1 LTPSLVVAYLER
13 VGVAASDATAD
24 LAGLQRLHAAH
35 LRTIPFENLSV
46 HLGEPIVL
54 DASALLTKLTSRGR
68 GGFCYEMNGGFAAV
82 LSALGFSVTLL
93 EGRVYQDGTPGIS
106 FDHLC
111 LRVDLDRP
119 YLADVGFGA
128 SFGLPLRL
136 DSDAVQDDP
145 NGPFRIAPL
154 SGVDAGW
161 FDLEQG
167 GRAQYRFS
175 RTPHELADFAGGCT
189 YHQTSPDS
197 PFTKNSLCTLPVGS
211 GRVTIAGRLL
221 VTRIDGV
228 RDERE
233 VTDDAELL
241 ALYREHFGIELDR
254 VPPR

>member
-1 LTPSLVVAYLER
+1 MLAPSLVAAYLDR
-13 VGVAASDATAD
+13 VGVARADATVD
-24 LAGLQRLHAAH
+24 LAGLGRLHAAH
-35 LRTIPFENLSV
+35 LRSIPFENLSI

-54 DASALLTKLTSRGR
+54 DPTAIVTKLTNGR

-93 EGRVYQDGTPGIS
+93 EGRVYQDGGPGIP

-136 DSDAVQDDP
+136 DTDGEQGDP
-145 NGPFRIAPL
+145 NGAFRIAAL
-154 SGVDAGW
+154 DGDDAGW

-175 RTPHELADFAGGCT
+175 LEPHELADFAEGCAF
-189 YHQTSPDS
+189 HQTSPDS
-197 PFTKNSLCTLPVGS
+197 HFTKNSLCTLPVAG

-221 VTRIDGV
+221 VTRLDGV
-228 RDERE
+228 RTERE
-233 VTDDAELL
+233 VDDDAELL
-241 ALYREHFGIELDR
+241 TLYRQHFGIALDQ